1 MFRKYKRKGA
11 GLRSAPITKDA
22 LLDAT
27 AGMADAVIEEHE
39 TKGGQKA
46 VFYYLHT
53 IIDRVM
59 LQQSIIRPLIMSA
72 EEESIYRCLKTFVLH
87 VEPIVS
93 LETAKEWLM
102 SGSIIIHDPD
112 RQQWFAIPIE
122 NRVGRQ
128 IEPSQTETV
137 MYGPKDS
144 FTEQLDV
151 NLSLLRRR
159 LPLTNLKAER
169 LTVCSLSKT
178 SVVIVYIAG
187 LTNPELIEE
196 ARKKSRKPIL
206 T

>member
-11 GLRSAPITKDA
+11 GLRSAPITRDA

-46 VFYYLHT
+46 VIYYLHT
-53 IIDRVM
+53 IIDRVSAAR
-59 LQQSIIRPLIMSA
+59 QSIIRPLITSG

-93 LETAKEWLM
+93 LESAKEWLM
-102 SGSIIIHDPD
+102 SGSIIIHDPAQ
-112 RQQWFAIPIE
+112 RQWFAIPAE

-151 NLSLLRRR
+151 NLSFFAAQAAFIQFKSGKADGRVAQQNIRCHR
-159 LPLTNLKAER
+159 LYCRINQ
-169 LTVCSLSKT
+169 
-178 SVVIVYIAG
+178 
-187 LTNPELIEE
+187 
-196 ARKKSRKPIL
+196 SRVD
-206 T
+206 